1 MLGKRKGGRKE
12 VCKGGK
18 DGGRERRREQGK
30 TSIHFYFR
38 MILCFEVERS
48 KQWKRIRN
56 VSLNTTTLKTISLH
70 LAPTGDTN
78 SHCSQCWENQRHV
91 KHGAL
96 CLNSLNSSC
105 RITANKNYIYI
116 YERITKDV
124 VHILGYGD
132 NWHSAREKV
141 ARDWYSRRSLLKE
154 MVLESGC
161 EMNSP
166 YSPSMPHIN
175 PVRLISFHK
184 WGSSSGRLS
193 HSPRSLR
200 WGLSDGRGF
209 SSIPHFF
216 CNVWVVTIMG

>member
-1 MLGKRKGGRKE
+1 MLGE
-12 VCKGGK
+12 S
-18 DGGRERRREQGK
+18 K
-30 TSIHFYFR
+30 TCQTWPF
-38 MILCFEVERS
+38 V
-48 KQWKRIRN
+48 
-56 VSLNTTTLKTISLH
+56 
-70 LAPTGDTN
+70 
-78 SHCSQCWENQRHV
+78 
-91 KHGAL
+91 

-105 RITANKNYIYI
+105 RITANKDIYIYERIIYI

-132 NWHSAREKV
+132 NWHSDREKV
-141 ARDWYSRRSLLKE
+141 ARDWFSWRSLLKE

-161 EMNSP
+161 EMNLL
-166 YSPSMPHIN
+166 YSASMPHIN

-184 WGSSSGRLS
+184 WGNSSGRLS